1 MDLILWRHAD
11 AEPGIPDLE
20 RKLTAKGVKQAERV
34 GKWLNQQLPD
44 TAKILAS
51 PAERA
56 QETAQGLSRKF
67 KTVTALGPSTTPAAV
82 LAAVNWPNGQETVVV
97 VGHQPVLGRIAA
109 LLVSGYESEWAI
121 KKGALW
127 WLTSRSRESDA
138 DVAVRCVIGPDFV

>member
-11 AEPGIPDLE
+11 AEPGIPDLA
-20 RKLTAKGVKQAERV
+20 RKLTPKGIKQADRV

-44 TAKILAS
+44 SAKILVS

-56 QETAQGLSRKF
+56 QETARGLQRKF
-67 KTVTALGPSTTPAAV
+67 RTVEALAPSTTPAAV
-82 LAAVNWPNGQETVVV
+82 LAAVNWPNGHETVVV
-97 VGHQPVLGRIAA
+97 VGHQPVLGQLAA
-109 LLVSGYESEWAI
+109 LLVSGYESDWPI

-127 WLTSRSRESDA
+127 WLSSRTRHSDA